1 MAPLVSTFLQK
12 SLVERVSSRALDRR
26 WVWQNPLYSWIFI
39 KMRVR
44 GKTKQILLR
53 FSCDYMMLISQARY
67 VYSLFVED
75 WKIEHFV
82 YRHLSKKWTLWWYT
96 LTQMKMASSSALLK
110 NIHRYQKR
118 GTELRICGSQLLSA
132 VLLKTSR
139 TLRRNATTSNFCPKL
154 SCAAFP
160 IRSASPDTRASL
172 LIAHAKLLKNVR
184 RKL

>member
-1 MAPLVSTFLQK
+1 
-12 SLVERVSSRALDRR
+12 
-26 WVWQNPLYSWIFI
+26 
-39 KMRVR
+39 
-44 GKTKQILLR
+44 
-53 FSCDYMMLISQARY
+53 
-67 VYSLFVED
+67 
-75 WKIEHFV
+75 
-82 YRHLSKKWTLWWYT
+82 
-96 LTQMKMASSSALLK
+96 MKMASSSALLK

-172 LIAHAKLLKNVR
+172 LIAHAKLSGVFSH
-184 RKL
+184 RKPVTPCITVSLGPPLLHATTGLWYCMASSGTIPKCSSFGVYKTHKL

>member
-1 MAPLVSTFLQK
+1 
-12 SLVERVSSRALDRR
+12 
-26 WVWQNPLYSWIFI
+26 
-39 KMRVR
+39 
-44 GKTKQILLR
+44 
-53 FSCDYMMLISQARY
+53 
-67 VYSLFVED
+67 
-75 WKIEHFV
+75 
-82 YRHLSKKWTLWWYT
+82 
-96 LTQMKMASSSALLK
+96 MKMASSSALLK

-184 RKL
+184 RKLKSIRQSYFWSIFAQEARHTMYHSLLGTSTIARNDRFMVLHGFKWYDSKVLFIWCVQNTQTMMQ